1 MSNFTA
7 DLALAQTMAD
17 AADQISLARF
27 MALDLNVETKP
38 DRSPVTDADRAV
50 ELALKAILAEHR
62 PEDAIIGEEFGTS
75 AGSDSGKNSST
86 GTSAGTSANTG
97 KREWII
103 DPIDGTANYMRGVPV
118 WASLIALAIDGKPVL
133 SVVSAPALGR
143 RWWAAPE
150 VGAFTRDV
158 SGEVRGIRVSKIAD
172 VEHASFSYNNLQ
184 LWDSEGYLDELM
196 KLSREVWRT
205 RAYGDFLSYMFLAEG
220 SLEIVAE
227 HDLKVYDIAALVPI
241 VEQAG
246 GKFTAIDGP
255 LTQASSS
262 VLATND
268 RLHEIAQTALSR

>member
-1 MSNFTA
+1 MSNFTS
-7 DLALAQTMAD
+7 DLALAQTMAE

-50 ELALKAILAEHR
+50 ELTLKAILAEHR
-62 PEDAIIGEEFGTS
+62 PADAIIGEEFGTS
-75 AGSDSGKNSST
+75 TGDDS
-86 GTSAGTSANTG
+86 SASAATG

-103 DPIDGTANYMRGVPV
+103 DPIDG
-118 WASLIALAIDGKPVL
+118 KPVV

-150 VGAFTRDV
+150 VGSFTRDV
-158 SGEVRGIRVSKIAD
+158 TGEVRELSVSKISD
-172 VEHASFSYNNLQ
+172 LEHASFSYNNLQ
-184 LWDSEGYLDELM
+184 LWDSQGYLEVLM

-220 SLEIVAE
+220 SLDIVAE

-246 GKFTAIDGP
+246 GQFSAFDAP

-262 VLATND
+262 VLATNGN
-268 RLHEIAQTALSR
+268 LHAMVQATLAR